1 MGTRL
6 DSYNPVKQRLERCKL
21 REDCIIKWLVWSTRY
36 GESVLL
42 VIIEDQIVGTRLDS

>member
-21 REDCIIKWLVWSTRY
+21 TEDCIIKWLVWSTVW
-36 GESVLL
+36 GVCAL
-42 VIIEDQIVGTRLDS
+42 GNN